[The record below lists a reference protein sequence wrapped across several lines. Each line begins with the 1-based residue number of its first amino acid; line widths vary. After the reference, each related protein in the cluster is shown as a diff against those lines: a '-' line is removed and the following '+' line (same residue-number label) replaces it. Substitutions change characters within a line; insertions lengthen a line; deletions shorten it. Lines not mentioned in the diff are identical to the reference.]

1 MRKRILRIAMAV
13 LMLAVMVP
21 SALAATYEE
30 INQDQVFL
38 KQEQRGTCTL
48 ASTAMMLRRAAL
60 LNGDENWAQITEAS
74 CRQAFWIAG
83 CGLPYNFSYGE
94 MTVSHDTLPGGE
106 ANKDILI
113 DLLAKLLKGLF
124 GYGYWLAG
132 PAMLLAGGILLLHR
146 GRPVTLRTTCA
157 LLLPLLAGALF
168 HTIFAGGDYA
178 LNGWGVL
185 KNLWTAGLAL
195 KAGGAVSGLLAEAA
209 VLAVSKVVSLFLF
222 GLLLAVLLLAGEYT

>member
-74 CRQAFWIAG
+74 CRAEFWIPG
-83 CGLPYNFSYGE
+83 CGLPYRFSYGE
-94 MTVSHDTLPGGE
+94 MTVGHETLPGGAANE
-106 ANKDILI
+106 AVLI
-113 DLLAKLLKGLF
+113 DLLEAHPEGIMLHAACVPHGILLTEYKDGQF
-124 GYGYWLAG
+124 YCADPSEYVGAGIIPIEEAWGTRVENSNAYWYVTSEVAEVEPDLPDLVPEEVTVESSVADLLAPLDQPEEDTCLIG
-132 PAMLLAGGILLLHR
+132 QALLAGSE
-146 GRPVTLRTTCA
+146 
-157 LLLPLLAGALF
+157 
-168 HTIFAGGDYA
+168 D
-178 LNGWGVL
+178 N
-185 KNLWTAGLAL
+185 
-195 KAGGAVSGLLAEAA
+195 
-209 VLAVSKVVSLFLF
+209 
-222 GLLLAVLLLAGEYT
+222 

>member
-1 MRKRILRIAMAV
+1 MITKVTDGNSRPAISLPMAGRFPVDFQNCVKQRRDWMRKRILRIAMAV

-60 LNGDENWAQITEAS
+60 LNRDEIGPRSPRPPAARPS
-74 CRQAFWIAG
+74 G
-83 CGLPYNFSYGE
+83 SYCGLPYNFSYGE

-113 DLLAKLLKGLF
+113 DLLAEHPEGIMLHAACVPTGSSLTEYKDGQFYCADPSGVCRHHPPSKRPGAP
-124 GYGYWLAG
+124 GWENSNAYWYVTSQVGRRPGGGRPG
-132 PAMLLAGGILLLHR
+132 PAPR
-146 GRPVTLRTTCA
+146 
-157 LLLPLLAGALF
+157 
-168 HTIFAGGDYA
+168 
-178 LNGWGVL
+178 
-185 KNLWTAGLAL
+185 
-195 KAGGAVSGLLAEAA
+195 
-209 VLAVSKVVSLFLF
+209 
-222 GLLLAVLLLAGEYT
+222 

>member
-13 LMLAVMVP
+13 LTLAVMVP

-48 ASTAMMLRRAAL
+48 ASTAMMLRRAAPPQR
-60 LNGDENWAQITEAS
+60 GTRIGPRSPRPPAA
-74 CRQAFWIAG
+74 QAFWIAG

-113 DLLAKLLKGLF
+113 DLLAEHPEGI
-124 GYGYWLAG
+124 
-132 PAMLLAGGILLLHR
+132 MLHAACVPHGILLTEYKDGQFYCADPLGVCRHRHHPHRRGLGHPGGELQRLLVCHLCGGGDRARPARPGTGGSGSGELR
-146 GRPVTLRTTCA
+146 GRPPGPPGPSGGH
-157 LLLPLLAGALF
+157 LP
-168 HTIFAGGDYA
+168 HR
-178 LNGWGVL
+178 
-185 KNLWTAGLAL
+185 
-195 KAGGAVSGLLAEAA
+195 
-209 VLAVSKVVSLFLF
+209 
-222 GLLLAVLLLAGEYT
+222 

>member
-83 CGLPYNFSYGE
+83 CGLPYSFSYGE
-94 MTVSHDTLPGGE
+94 MTVGHETLPGGVANE
-106 ANKDILI
+106 AVLI
-113 DLLAKLLKGLF
+113 DLLEAHPEGIMLHAACVPHGILLTEYKDGQF
-124 GYGYWLAG
+124 YCADPSEYVGEGIIPIEEAWGTRVENSNAYWYVTSEVAEVEPDLPDLVPEEVTVESSVADLLAPLDQPEEDTCLIG
-132 PAMLLAGGILLLHR
+132 QALLAGSE
-146 GRPVTLRTTCA
+146 
-157 LLLPLLAGALF
+157 
-168 HTIFAGGDYA
+168 D
-178 LNGWGVL
+178 N
-185 KNLWTAGLAL
+185 
-195 KAGGAVSGLLAEAA
+195 
-209 VLAVSKVVSLFLF
+209 
-222 GLLLAVLLLAGEYT
+222 

>member
-74 CRQAFWIAG
+74 CRAEFWIPG
-83 CGLPYNFSYGE
+83 CGLPYSFSYGE
-94 MTVSHDTLPGGE
+94 MTVGHETLPGGAANE
-106 ANKDILI
+106 AVLI
-113 DLLAKLLKGLF
+113 DLLEAHPEGIMLHAACVPHGILLTEYKDGQF
-124 GYGYWLAG
+124 YCADPSEYVGAGIIPIEEAWGTRVENSNAYWYVTSEVAEVEPDLPDLVPEEVTVESSVADLLAPLDQPEEDTCLIG
-132 PAMLLAGGILLLHR
+132 QALLAGSE
-146 GRPVTLRTTCA
+146 
-157 LLLPLLAGALF
+157 
-168 HTIFAGGDYA
+168 D
-178 LNGWGVL
+178 N
-185 KNLWTAGLAL
+185 
-195 KAGGAVSGLLAEAA
+195 
-209 VLAVSKVVSLFLF
+209 
-222 GLLLAVLLLAGEYT
+222 